1 MEVGKN
7 EACAYFVKANG
18 TAIVLET
25 TMFLLKIK
33 LLQIFS
39 WNFVKIYIYI
49 YIYNRTLIDRYSNFQ
64 MFVITMQHV
73 ILVRNSYFKQHLLVC
88 SISCSQRNLY

>member
-25 TMFLLKIK
+25 TMFLLKIE
-33 LLQIFS
+33 LLQIFN
-39 WNFVKIYIYI
+39 WNFVKVYIYI
-49 YIYNRTLIDRYSNFQ
+49 YITER
-64 MFVITMQHV
+64 
-73 ILVRNSYFKQHLLVC
+73 
-88 SISCSQRNLY
+88 

>member
-18 TAIVLET
+18 TATVLET
-25 TMFLLKIK
+25 TMFLLKKK

-39 WNFVKIYIYI
+39 WNFVKVYIYI
-49 YIYNRTLIDRYSNFQ
+49 
-64 MFVITMQHV
+64 
-73 ILVRNSYFKQHLLVC
+73 
-88 SISCSQRNLY
+88 

>member
-33 LLQIFS
+33 LLQIFN
-39 WNFVKIYIYI
+39 WNVVKVCIYIYI
-49 YIYNRTLIDRYSNFQ
+49 YIYI
-64 MFVITMQHV
+64 
-73 ILVRNSYFKQHLLVC
+73 
-88 SISCSQRNLY
+88 